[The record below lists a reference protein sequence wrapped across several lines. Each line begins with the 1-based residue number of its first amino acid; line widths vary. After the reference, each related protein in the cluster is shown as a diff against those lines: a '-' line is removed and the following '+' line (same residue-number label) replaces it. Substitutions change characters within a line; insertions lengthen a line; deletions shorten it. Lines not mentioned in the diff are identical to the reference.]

1 VLLLK
6 RLHVREKE
14 TLPLKPLKD
23 QQLQDEENERQL
35 VVRREKAEPREKAA
49 LREEPEPREKAALR
63 EKLREKAALREKLLR
78 EKAAL
83 RSEKEE
89 DKQHLQLISPFL
101 FF

>member
-49 LREEPEPREKAALR
+49 LRE
-63 EKLREKAALREKLLR
+63 KLLR

>member
-35 VVRREKAEPREKAA
+35 VVRRKAEPREKAA

-63 EKLREKAALREKLLR
+63 EKLLREKAALREKLLR

>member
-63 EKLREKAALREKLLR
+63 RKKAALREKLLR

-89 DKQHLQLISPFL
+89 DKQYLQLISPFL